1 MEWGLFV
8 LAVLLV
14 AALQFAVW
22 RRLQS
27 GEFGTS
33 ESPPRTDGD
42 AAPRADVFAGDGG
55 TDDPDVQL
63 CPACGAQNDADY
75 QFCRDCVS
83 SLHP

>member
-22 RRLQS
+22 RRLRS

-33 ESPPRTDGD
+33 ESPPSNSAD
-42 AAPRADVFAGDGG
+42 AAPPADRFAGDGG
-55 TDDPDVQL
+55 TEDPDVTL
-63 CPACGAQNDADY
+63 CPNCGAHNDADY
-75 QFCRDCVS
+75 RFCRDCVNA
-83 SLHP
+83 LHP